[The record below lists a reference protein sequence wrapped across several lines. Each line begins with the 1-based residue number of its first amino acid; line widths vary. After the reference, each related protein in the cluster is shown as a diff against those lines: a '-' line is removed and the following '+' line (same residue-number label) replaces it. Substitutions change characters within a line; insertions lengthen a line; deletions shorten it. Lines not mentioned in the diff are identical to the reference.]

1 MTIENENVRQ
11 QHSVVNAQTDYG
23 FNFKILNQADIRVV
37 LTTSAGVETVKTLA
51 THYTVFGVGSQSGGT
66 VKFTSGNIPATSSSA
81 TVTLILDTEMK
92 QTMDLS
98 YGVAIDS
105 EALESALDNLLNIN
119 KRTRD
124 ITTNQPLISSVATL
138 ESEMTA
144 VEGRAT
150 TLEGEMTAV
159 EGRSTTL
166 EGEMTA
172 VEGQATTLIGEM
184 TAVEG
189 RATTLEGEMT
199 VVEARSTTLE
209 GEMNVVEGQAT
220 TLIGEMTAVEGR
232 ATTLEGE
239 MNVVEGRATTLEGE
253 MNVVEA
259 DIVTLEAET
268 ISTIQNVSAST
279 TTLVIP
285 NAQINAGHVRIGVTG
300 TLDIQ
305 NVAIG
310 PVGQF
315 LTLFWRTGG
324 SATAIHSGGGAGQLV
339 LSDGLDV
346 TPSGGDAITLISNA
360 VNWYETAR
368 TEPRTA
374 LNASAISTLEG
385 EMNAVEGRATTL
397 ESSVGTLQTNVSALG
412 GVDVSALQTDL
423 DTAEASIVTINGEM
437 TAVEGRATTL
447 EGEMNAVEGRATTL
461 EGEMNAVEGR
471 ATTLEGEMNA
481 VEGQAT
487 TLNGEMN
494 AVEGRATTLEG
505 EMNAVEGR
513 ATTLEGEMNA
523 VEGRATTLEGEM
535 TAVQSSVALASSNSS
550 SALVG
555 TNFAV
560 SQVTALGGNQMWT
573 PIAAQTGNVTALDTE
588 IVCLLTNSSA
598 IGYKISLEDVQLSL
612 DNTQIYMEFS
622 TDFGVSYI
630 TASGSYHWANALS
643 NRTNPSTGSSSAQGG
658 DVSMKIQGNSNKGL
672 DDDHPTRRLT
682 FEVFLGDGANFRN
695 ALKWDGGVQLFDST
709 NTNTLTTVLNGY
721 GEMFTPTT
729 RVNGVRFTLSQ
740 GSWTRATYKTFS
752 RIV

>member
-1 MTIENENVRQ
+1 
-11 QHSVVNAQTDYG
+11 
-23 FNFKILNQADIRVV
+23 
-37 LTTSAGVETVKTLA
+37 
-51 THYTVFGVGSQSGGT
+51 
-66 VKFTSGNIPATSSSA
+66 
-81 TVTLILDTEMK
+81 
-92 QTMDLS
+92 
-98 YGVAIDS
+98 
-105 EALESALDNLLNIN
+105 
-119 KRTRD
+119 
-124 ITTNQPLISSVATL
+124 
-138 ESEMTA
+138 
-144 VEGRAT
+144 
-150 TLEGEMTAV
+150 
-159 EGRSTTL
+159 
-166 EGEMTA
+166 
-172 VEGQATTLIGEM
+172 
-184 TAVEG
+184 
-189 RATTLEGEMT
+189 MT

-346 TPSGGDAITLISNA
+346 TPSGGDAITLISNGA
-360 VNWYETAR
+360 NWYETAR

-437 TAVEGRATTL
+437 T
-447 EGEMNAVEGRATTL
+447 
-461 EGEMNAVEGR
+461 
-471 ATTLEGEMNA
+471 
-481 VEGQAT
+481 
-487 TLNGEMN
+487 